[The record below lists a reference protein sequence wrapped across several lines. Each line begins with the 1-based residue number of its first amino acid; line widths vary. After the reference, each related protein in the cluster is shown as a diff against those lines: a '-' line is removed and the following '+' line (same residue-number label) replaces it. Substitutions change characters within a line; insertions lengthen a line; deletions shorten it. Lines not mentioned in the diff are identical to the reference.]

1 MRNSG
6 SRNRMPGNI
15 WVASTVTENACRP
28 RNRYRLIANATKM
41 ATATEN
47 TEAALD
53 TTRLFTRY
61 RASGTVLHMSTNACT
76 VGWLGIHV
84 KMPCTSFNGLAAELT
99 MA

>member
-28 RNRYRLIANATKM
+28 RNRYRLMANATKM
-41 ATATEN
+41 ATDTEN
-47 TEAALD
+47 TDATPD

-61 RASGTVLHMSTNACT
+61 RASGTVVHMSTNAFP
-76 VGWLGIHV
+76 VGWPGIHV
-84 KMPCTSFNGLAAELT
+84 NVPCTSFSGLAAELT
-99 MA
+99 IA